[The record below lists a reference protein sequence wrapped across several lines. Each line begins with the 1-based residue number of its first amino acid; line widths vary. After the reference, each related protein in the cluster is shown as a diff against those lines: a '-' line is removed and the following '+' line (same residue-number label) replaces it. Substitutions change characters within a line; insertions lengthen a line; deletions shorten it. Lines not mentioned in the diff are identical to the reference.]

1 VKVFGVDLGP
11 IKPKKPRSPS
21 RYFGELTHGQ
31 ALFPLI
37 VLFGLHTVEQ
47 LDQNAFAVLAP
58 DIQRAFGLS
67 TAGIGA
73 IVGLTALASLIVEI
87 PLAFYSDRLAR
98 VSLAVIGAGVWAVFG
113 FATGFA
119 SLLWFLVVARSGANL
134 GRAVVTPTHNSL
146 IADYYPIEARTDT
159 YGFHALAVPTGSFIG
174 AAFGGLFAYWWGW
187 KAPFLIFVIP
197 TIVFVILGTKMREPQ
212 RGRWERIAMGASD
225 DTVATDEVPPS
236 FAESVRILWAIGTL
250 RRIWYSLPFLA
261 TAFIGL
267 SVLTSLY
274 YDHVYHLNVAARGF
288 INAGTQPGAVLGI
301 LVGVPLASRLMLQ
314 DPGIGLRLLAVV
326 GVFVAGAFALFAV
339 TPYLWLAILMNVFV
353 VAIISLLTPGIFAAL
368 SLAIPP
374 KVRSMGYAMASLFI
388 VPGFVGIYLV
398 TWIADT
404 WSIRTGLLIMAP
416 IFLIG
421 SWIIATASF
430 YVKSDINRVWTS
442 TAAQAEVMFQRRA
455 GLAKLLLVRN
465 IDVSYDNVQV
475 LFSVNFE
482 VDEGEIVALLGTNG
496 AGKSTLLKTICGLV
510 EATNGAVV
518 FDGRD
523 ATYAPPDEVAGRG
536 VVLMPGGQGTFPG
549 LSVAD
554 NLQLASWTRRNE
566 KEAVAAATERV
577 LDLFPVLRERHE
589 ELAGNLSGGQQQMLA
604 LGMCFIMKPRLLM
617 IDELSLGLAPA
628 VVDQLLGIVNDI
640 RAQGTTIILVEQS
653 VNLAL
658 AMAETAYFM
667 EKGEIRFHGPTKELL
682 ERPDILR
689 SVFLEGAAT
698 VTKGA
703 AANDARAEAAL
714 EEVADEVHAD
724 APAPAL
730 ASPNGANGANGS
742 DVTEIRL
749 QVSGVT
755 KRYGGVVALDDV
767 TFTIAAH
774 EVVGFIGPN
783 GAGKTTLFDA
793 IGGFIPLDGGTVLL
807 GAGDDR
813 RDVTGLPPH
822 QRAWLGLGR
831 SFQDGRLF
839 PSMSVAETL
848 KIALER
854 KVEVRD
860 PFAAAVWLTAVKESE
875 ARLQQR
881 ADELIELTGIGDFR
895 DKLLRELSTGSRRI
909 VDLAC
914 VLAHEPTVLLLDEP
928 SSGIA
933 QREAEAL
940 GPLLLRIRAE
950 TGTSLLVIEHDVPLL
965 LSISDRLIAMDLGE
979 VVADGAPSAVV
990 NDPRV
995 VSSYLGTSGIAVAR
1009 SGATANS

>member
-1 VKVFGVDLGP
+1 MKIFGVDLGP
-11 IKPKKPRSPS
+11 IKPKKPRSPR
-21 RYFGELTHGQ
+21 RYFDELTRGE

-37 VLFGLHTVEQ
+37 VLFGLHAVEQ
-47 LDQNAFAVLAP
+47 LDQNAFAVVAP

-73 IVGLTALASLIVEI
+73 IVGLTALASLIIEI

-98 VSLAVIGAGVWAVFG
+98 VMLAVVGAAVWAVFG
-113 FATGFA
+113 FATGLA
-119 SLLWFLVVARSGANL
+119 ATLWFLVVARSGANL

-197 TIVFVILGTKMREPQ
+197 TIVFVILGVRMREPQ
-212 RGRWERIAMGASD
+212 RGRWERIAMGASE

-301 LVGVPLASRLMLQ
+301 LVGVPLASRMMLQ

-339 TPYLWLAILMNVFV
+339 TPYLWLAITMNVFV

-368 SLAIPP
+368 SLCIPP

-475 LFSVNFE
+475 LFGVNFE

-604 LGMCFIMKPRLLM
+604 LGM
-617 IDELSLGLAPA
+617 
-628 VVDQLLGIVNDI
+628 
-640 RAQGTTIILVEQS
+640 
-653 VNLAL
+653 
-658 AMAETAYFM
+658 
-667 EKGEIRFHGPTKELL
+667 
-682 ERPDILR
+682 
-689 SVFLEGAAT
+689 
-698 VTKGA
+698 
-703 AANDARAEAAL
+703 
-714 EEVADEVHAD
+714 
-724 APAPAL
+724 
-730 ASPNGANGANGS
+730 
-742 DVTEIRL
+742 
-749 QVSGVT
+749 
-755 KRYGGVVALDDV
+755 
-767 TFTIAAH
+767 
-774 EVVGFIGPN
+774 
-783 GAGKTTLFDA
+783 
-793 IGGFIPLDGGTVLL
+793 
-807 GAGDDR
+807 
-813 RDVTGLPPH
+813 
-822 QRAWLGLGR
+822 
-831 SFQDGRLF
+831 
-839 PSMSVAETL
+839 
-848 KIALER
+848 
-854 KVEVRD
+854 
-860 PFAAAVWLTAVKESE
+860 
-875 ARLQQR
+875 
-881 ADELIELTGIGDFR
+881 
-895 DKLLRELSTGSRRI
+895 
-909 VDLAC
+909 
-914 VLAHEPTVLLLDEP
+914 
-928 SSGIA
+928 
-933 QREAEAL
+933 
-940 GPLLLRIRAE
+940 
-950 TGTSLLVIEHDVPLL
+950 
-965 LSISDRLIAMDLGE
+965 
-979 VVADGAPSAVV
+979 
-990 NDPRV
+990 
-995 VSSYLGTSGIAVAR
+995 
-1009 SGATANS
+1009 

>member
-1 VKVFGVDLGP
+1 MPVG
-11 IKPKKPRSPS
+11 
-21 RYFGELTHGQ
+21 
-31 ALFPLI
+31 
-37 VLFGLHTVEQ
+37 
-47 LDQNAFAVLAP
+47 AFV
-58 DIQRAFGLS
+58 
-67 TAGIGA
+67 
-73 IVGLTALASLIVEI
+73 
-87 PLAFYSDRLAR
+87 
-98 VSLAVIGAGVWAVFG
+98 
-113 FATGFA
+113 
-119 SLLWFLVVARSGANL
+119 
-134 GRAVVTPTHNSL
+134 
-146 IADYYPIEARTDT
+146 
-159 YGFHALAVPTGSFIG
+159 G
-174 AAFGGLFAYWWGW
+174 AALGGLFAYWWGW

-197 TIVFVILGTKMREPQ
+197 TIVFVVLGMRMREPQ

-261 TAFIGL
+261 TAFIGIT
-267 SVLTSLY
+267 VLTSLF
-274 YDHVYHLNVAARGF
+274 YDKVFHLNVAERGL
-288 INAGTQPGAVLGI
+288 INAATQPGAVIGI
-301 LVGVPLASRLMLQ
+301 LVGVPLASRMMIS

-326 GVFVAGAFALFAV
+326 GVFVAGAFTLYAL
-339 TPYLWLAILMNVFV
+339 TPYLWLAVMMNIFV

-388 VPGFVGIYLV
+388 VPGFAGIYIV

-404 WSIRTGLLIMAP
+404 WNIRTGLLIMAP

-421 SWIIATASF
+421 SWIIASASF

-442 TAAQAEVMFQRRA
+442 TAAQAEVMFQRQA
-455 GLAKLLLVRN
+455 GLAKLLLVRGL
-465 IDVSYDNVQV
+465 DVHYGSVQV
-475 LFSVNFE
+475 LFGVNFE

-510 EATNGAVV
+510 RATNGAVV

-523 ATYAPPDEVAGRG
+523 ATYAPPDEVAARG

-554 NLQLASWTRRNE
+554 NLQLAGWTRRRD
-566 KEAVAAATERV
+566 KAGVQAATERV
-577 LDLFPVLRERHE
+577 FELFPVLRDRLDEP
-589 ELAGNLSGGQQQMLA
+589 AGNLSGGQQQMLS
-604 LGMCFIMKPRLLM
+604 LGMSFIMTPRLLM

-628 VVDQLLGIVNDI
+628 VVDQLLGIIGEI
-640 RAQGTTIILVEQS
+640 RANGTTIILVEQS

-658 AMAETAYFM
+658 ELAETAYFM

-689 SVFLEGAAT
+689 SVFLEGAAS
-698 VTKGA
+698 VSKGA
-703 AANDARAEAAL
+703 AAGDGKAGAALDQVIEAVTEEVEAA
-714 EEVADEVHAD
+714 A
-724 APAPAL
+724 
-730 ASPNGANGANGS
+730 GANGAASAADTGASPRRVAVN
-742 DVTEIRL
+742 DNVTAAQAEEPSEIRL
-749 QVSGVT
+749 EAHGLT

-767 TFTIAAH
+767 TFRVGGG
-774 EVVGFIGPN
+774 EVIGFIGPN

-793 IGGFIPLDGGTVLL
+793 IGGFIPLDGGTVML
-807 GAGDDR
+807 GSGADR
-813 RDVTGLPPH
+813 RDVTRLAPH

-860 PFAAAVWLTAVKESE
+860 PFAAAIWLPAVKQSE

-881 ADELIELTGIGDFR
+881 VDELIELTAIGDFR
-895 DKLLRELSTGSRRI
+895 DKLMRELSTGSRRI

-965 LSISDRLIAMDLGE
+965 LSVADRLVAMDLGE
-979 VVADGAPSAVV
+979 IVAEGQPAAVV

-995 VSSYLGTSGIAVAR
+995 VASYLGTSGAAVAR
-1009 SGATANS
+1009 SGAAFSH